1 MIESPKP
8 GSLSAATFVD
18 VFVEGWALP
27 KPDAFLEYFRPHIH
41 PDAAF
46 EQPVFR
52 TGHGPDG
59 FERVFNQLF
68 VQIPDLVLTVANS
81 AWGGEVV
88 FIESRCQGTLG
99 GHPIELEVCDRFTLA
114 DGRIIERRS
123 YSDPLPSLLAT
134 AKRPRTWGRAV
145 RSLRTQ

>member
-1 MIESPKP
+1 MIESPEP

-18 VFVEGWALP
+18 VFVEGWSLP
-27 KPDAFLEYFRPHIH
+27 KPDAFLDYFRPHIH

-46 EQPVFR
+46 VQPVFR

-68 VQIPDLVLTVANS
+68 MQIPDLTLTVGSS
-81 AWGGEVV
+81 AWSGNVV
-88 FIESRCQGTLG
+88 LIESRCRGTLG
-99 GHPIELEVCDRFTLA
+99 GRPIELAVCDRFTLA
-114 DGRIIERRS
+114 DGQIIERRS

-134 AKRPRTWGRAV
+134 ARHPGTWASAA
-145 RSLRTQ
+145 RSLRLR